1 MRRFASVRPA
11 THGGMKLPLLVPPID
26 MLRPML
32 DVLTGRDPKEVA
44 KKLDTVSDA
53 VTTFSVLQAI
63 AYSLA
68 LGNKD
73 FHDSVRRAPHFLIPL
88 VSLVASIGYAALV
101 LRCHQGDDDLL
112 GKPSTDSFPDKW
124 TRQVRIFRFI
134 AIAAAE
140 ALLLFGTYL
149 AYK

>member
-1 MRRFASVRPA
+1 VIDWEPPF
-11 THGGMKLPLLVPPID
+11 LLSPID
-26 MLRPML
+26 MLRPMPNL
-32 DVLTGRDPKEVA
+32 VTGRDPKEVA

-53 VTTFSVLQAI
+53 VTSFSVLQAI

-73 FHDSVRRAPHFLIPL
+73 FHDSVCRAPHLLIPL
-88 VSLVASIGYAALV
+88 ASLVASIGYATLV

-140 ALLLFGTYL
+140 ALLQFGTYL